1 MTKGKLIQ
9 YLWLGT
15 GRILNTL
22 DSLRHKVLL
31 PFLSDYIMKIEHSD
45 KDKFIGNARQR
56 RVLRRAHERT
66 LRRADVKQS

>member
-1 MTKGKLIQ
+1 MKKGEIIQ

-15 GRILNTL
+15 GRILNML
-22 DSLRHKVLL
+22 DTLRHKVLL

-56 RVLRRAHERT
+56 RVLRRAYERA
-66 LRRADVKQS
+66 LKRQLQ